1 MRENCDNEPNSVRF
15 SDGRKERKERFPLR
29 TSLRE
34 PRAARAVFRAT
45 ILISVNFKGIFAK
58 DGKRQLKS
66 TGAGGT
72 AEGCGGAGGRWDEA
86 GGGERGGNRRLAYMP
101 PVAPRECGR
110 LALVVI
116 SLRGREGIHQ

>member
-1 MRENCDNEPNSVRF
+1 MHGTRRIS
-15 SDGRKERKERFPLR
+15 
-29 TSLRE
+29 
-34 PRAARAVFRAT
+34 RAT
-45 ILISVNFKGIFAK
+45 ILISANFKGIFAK

-66 TGAGGT
+66 TGAGGIVGVKG
-72 AEGCGGAGGRWDEA
+72 EGEEGDEA

>member
-15 SDGRKERKERFPLR
+15 SDARKERKERFPLR

-72 AEGCGGAGGRWDEA
+72 AEGCGGGA
-86 GGGERGGNRRLAYMP
+86 GGGGGMRR
-101 PVAPRECGR
+101 VEEKE
-110 LALVVI
+110 
-116 SLRGREGIHQ
+116 EGIVDWLTCHL